1 MSSKDEGGYNLFAGQ
16 LFLFVFTASVS
27 SLTVSDIPS
36 DGINVFSDILLI
48 SNTAGNHR
56 QIADF
61 F

>member
-1 MSSKDEGGYNLFAGQ
+1 MSSKDEGGIICLLGSSSCLCSLHRF
-16 LFLFVFTASVS
+16 S

-48 SNTAGNHR
+48 SNTAGNHK